1 MKSIVTEP
9 SRRTPSETIINNCPI
24 TVTIISTREERLVV
38 ILPPTFPVMDFGR
51 LNVLDF
57 VFQLWMLHL
66 TTFNMKL
73 HIIHKLTEFSFIMTV

>member
-24 TVTIISTREERLVV
+24 TVTIISTREERVV
-38 ILPPTFPVMDFGR
+38 ILPPTFAVMDFGR

-66 TTFNMKL
+66 TTFSMKL
-73 HIIHKLTEFSFIMTV
+73 HKIHKLTEFVSL